1 MKRNEQGIRWTSK
14 ERYYLKKSTVKWFI
28 RRLFKKCSI
37 YEGFTVDKP
46 TELTRQKKY
55 LVIQNNNITKNG
67 RLTVLK

>member
-1 MKRNEQGIRWTSK
+1 MKKTKQGIRWTAK
-14 ERYYLKKSTVKWFI
+14 ERYYLKKSAVKWFI

-55 LVIQNNNITKNG
+55 LIIKNNNITKTG